1 MCWPM
6 YPPAPTSRTFS
17 RVEPPLASFE
27 EFKGVCSP
35 LVGFQFLRQE
45 KKLKLHWTMMPDC
58 QQKNSEGKRFVSP
71 VAVTASIL
79 SPQMS
84 LPNPF
89 KWHAE
94 GESLT

>member
-1 MCWPM
+1 
-6 YPPAPTSRTFS
+6 
-17 RVEPPLASFE
+17 
-27 EFKGVCSP
+27 
-35 LVGFQFLRQE
+35 
-45 KKLKLHWTMMPDC
+45 MPDC